1 MRFRVTA
8 LLAALSLWAQTPA
21 TPQVPPQFKTG
32 IDVRRLDVVV
42 LDREGRPVHGLTA
55 ADFTI
60 LEDGKP
66 QKIATLDEIV
76 VPEPERAS
84 TEWMRD
90 VAPDV
95 RTNNIPLDG
104 RLMVI
109 VIDDALNRDL
119 EVIEP
124 AKKIAREIVNRM
136 GPSDLAAVVFSWANQ
151 HSQDFTADRTRLV
164 AAIERLRPG
173 AAATDPAVMDPA
185 LGEFNFRQASI
196 ATVAKASEYL
206 RAIEGRRKAL
216 FYISVGVPVDWEDI
230 ARPITNLGDEGVIVG
245 GKLAMT
251 DVGEAMRGLLAEAQL
266 ANVAVYALSP
276 AGLTVDDTRL
286 QQDFLRSVAEN
297 TGGVAVV
304 NTNAPEARVADIFT
318 ATSAYYLLAYDI
330 QKPDDGKYRRI
341 EVRVNRPGATV
352 QARRGFYA
360 GRPKKPV
367 AATTDAASKV
377 SPLATAMAGFL
388 PKGDVPM
395 RAIALPFAL
404 AGGKP
409 EAAVAIVARIQ
420 QPRVDKRTTQQVD
433 LLTSAFDSN
442 GAPKGSRRQTAR
454 VTMLPSDT
462 EIAEYEVL
470 SQIDLK
476 PGRYNLRIAAHN
488 TATDKSGS
496 VFYDLDVP
504 DFRTDGLWMS
514 GAALSVKPGLLAAP
528 RGALSALLPVV
539 PTTIREFVA
548 DDEVHGFV
556 QIVQGGKRT
565 PANVNLEIRIADA
578 RDRTVHRASDT
589 LESSMFPA
597 TRFAEYR
604 FAIPVEA
611 LAPGSYLLTI
621 AVDAAGR
628 SARRD
633 VRFTRR

>member
-1 MRFRVTA
+1 MPDGAFQPFGIVAVDRPDQIE
-8 LLAALSLWAQTPA
+8 LLW
-21 TPQVPPQFKTG
+21 PQFRIG
-32 IDVRRLDVVV
+32 IDVRQLDIVV
-42 LDREGRPVHGLTA
+42 LDRDGRPLHGLTA
-55 ADFTI
+55 SDFTVV
-60 LEDGKP
+60 EDGKP
-66 QKIATLDEIV
+66 QKIANVEEIV
-76 VPEPERAS
+76 VPERGGPSA
-84 TEWMRD
+84 EWMRD

-95 RTNNIPLDG
+95 RTNHIPLDG
-104 RLMVI
+104 RLIVI

-151 HSQDFTADRTRLV
+151 HSQDFTADRTRLL

-173 AAATDPAVMDPA
+173 AAATDAAVMSPA
-185 LGEFNFRQASI
+185 FGESNFRQASI
-196 ATVAKASEYL
+196 ATLDKASEYL
-206 RAIEGRRKAL
+206 RAIEGRRKTL
-216 FYISVGVPVDWEDI
+216 FYVSVGVPVDWEDI
-230 ARPITNLGDEGVIVG
+230 ATPITNLGAQGVIVG
-245 GKLAMT
+245 DKLAMK
-251 DVGEAMRGLLAEAQL
+251 DLGDAMRGLLAEAQL

-286 QQDFLRSVAEN
+286 QQDFLRSVADN

-304 NTNAPEARVADIFT
+304 NTNAPETRVADIFT

-352 QARRGFYA
+352 QARKGFYA
-360 GRPKKPV
+360 TRPKKPE

-395 RAIALPFAL
+395 QAIALPFAL
-404 AGGKP
+404 AGGTP

-420 QPRVDKRTTQQVD
+420 QPRVDKRTTHQVD

-470 SQIDLK
+470 SRIDLK

-504 DFRTDGLWMS
+504 DFRKDGLWMS
-514 GAALSVKPGLLAAP
+514 GAALAVKPGLLAAP

-539 PTTIREFVA
+539 PTTIREFMA
-548 DDEVHGFV
+548 DDEVYGFV

-565 PANVNLEIRIADA
+565 PANVTLEIKIADA

-589 LESSMFPA
+589 LESSMFSA

-604 FAIPVEA
+604 FTIPVEA
-611 LAPGSYLLTI
+611 LAPGPYLLTI
-621 AVDAAGR
+621 AADAAGR